1 MNLFKRAWWRL
12 TSHLGKTLMLVGLF
26 FVICTL
32 VLSGFLI
39 QSAAARAADDAKGRV
54 GAVATMQL
62 DVNALIESG
71 GGAENNGTMPGV
83 IGPEGDLPRGVVDK
97 ICESSVV
104 KRCNYAT
111 ESMAAPTAGS
121 KLYRAVPR
129 PAGTQPDG
137 LDIFRADGIRDQQS
151 VASFRNGE
159 AEIVAGRGINSKS
172 TIEEVVVEQRLA
184 KHNGWKVGDKIKL
197 KFGELPDISKKRNET
212 EFTFTVVGI
221 YSSGTPESRQY
232 VPAMMEPANQLYVTP
247 DGASRLL
254 GKKTGPDGGALR
266 QATFTLADP
275 ADVARL
281 KEDAKAAGADLKVFP
296 MTVNDKQYKQ
306 LVGPINKTAD
316 FATVTVWLVAL
327 AGTVILALI
336 VASSLRE
343 RRMELGVLLSLGEK
357 KPKLLGQHLV
367 EVVACALIAVGLAA
381 AGSQFLSQAVGDRL
395 LSSEVSSAKE
405 SAANEDD
412 AAGNNSSTT
421 IGAGG
426 PVPVPAENDPEAEPI
441 DSLDVRLGAADI
453 AKVGA
458 TGLGIAALATLVPG
472 ARVLRL
478 HPRDILTKGS

>member
-39 QSAAARAADDAKGRV
+39 QSAAARAADDAKKSV
-54 GAVATMQL
+54 GAVVTMQL
-62 DVNALIESG
+62 DVNALIDSG
-71 GGAENNGTMPGV
+71 GGTESNGAMPGL
-83 IGPEGDLPRGVVDK
+83 IGPKGDLPRGLVDK
-97 ICESSVV
+97 ICTSPVV
-104 KRCNYAT
+104 KQCNYMT
-111 ESMAAPTAGS
+111 ETSAAPTAAA
-121 KLYRAVPR
+121 KLYRAVP
-129 PAGTQPDG
+129 PPPGAADAAID
-137 LDIFRADGIRDQQS
+137 LFKADGVRDQQS
-151 VASFRNGE
+151 VAAFRNGD
-159 AEIVAGRGINSKS
+159 AKIVAGRGIGPKSKRD
-172 TIEEVVVEQRLA
+172 EVVVEQRLA
-184 KHNGWKVGDKIKL
+184 QQNGWKVGDGIKL
-197 KFGELPDISKKRNET
+197 KVGELPMPGQKKNES
-212 EFTFTVVGI
+212 EFTFRIVGV
-221 YSSGTPESRQY
+221 YASGTADTGRY
-232 VPAMMEPANQLYVTP
+232 VPPMMDPANQLYVTP
-247 DGASRLL
+247 DGGTLLL
-254 GKKTGPDGGALR
+254 GLKPAADGGVVK

-275 ADVARL
+275 ADMTRL
-281 KEDAKAAGADLKVFP
+281 KKDAKAAGADLDIFP
-296 MTVNDKQYKQ
+296 MTVNDKQYRQ
-306 LVGPINKTAD
+306 LVGPITKTAD

-343 RRMELGVLLSLGEK
+343 RRMELGILLSLGEK

-367 EVVACALIAVGLAA
+367 EVVACALIAIGLAA

-412 AAGNNSSTT
+412 DAAGNSSTT
-421 IGAGG
+421 IGSGG
-426 PVPVPAENDPEAEPI
+426 PVPVPAEDDPDAEPI

-458 TGLGIAALATLVPG
+458 TGLGIAALATLLPG

-478 HPRDILTKGS
+478 HPRDILTKGA

>member
-26 FVICTL
+26 SVICTL

-39 QSAAARAADDAKGRV
+39 QSAAARAADDAKKSV
-54 GAVATMQL
+54 GAVVTMQL
-62 DVNALIESG
+62 DVNALMD
-71 GGAENNGTMPGV
+71 NGQMDEPQGNSMGL
-83 IGPEGDLPRGVVDK
+83 IGPEGDLPRGVVDR

-104 KRCNYAT
+104 EQCNYAA
-111 ESMAAPTAGS
+111 ESMAMPTVGT
-121 KLYRAVPR
+121 KLYQAVPR

-137 LDIFRADGIRDQQS
+137 LDFFKTDGIRDQQS

-159 AEIVAGRGINSKS
+159 AKIVAGRGINSKS
-172 TIEEVVVEQRLA
+172 TIDEVVVEQRLA

-197 KFGELPDISKKRNET
+197 KNGEMSGVSREKRPDYP
-212 EFTFTVVGI
+212 FTVVGT

-232 VPAMMEPANQLYVTP
+232 VPAMMEPVNQLYVTP
-247 DGASRLL
+247 DGASRLI

-275 ADVARL
+275 ADLDQL
-281 KEDAKAAGADLKVFP
+281 KKDAKAAGADLKVFP

-306 LVGPINKTAD
+306 LVGPISKTAD

-327 AGTVILALI
+327 AGTVILALV

-343 RRMELGVLLSLGEK
+343 RRTELGILLSLGEK

-367 EVVACALIAVGLAA
+367 EVVSCAVIAVGLAA
-381 AGSQFLSQAVGDRL
+381 AGSQFLSQAVGDQL

-405 SAANEDD
+405 SAAKEGGADD
-412 AAGNNSSTT
+412 QSLT
-421 IGAGG
+421 IASGG
-426 PVPVPAENDPEAEPI
+426 TLSAPKDPEVEPI
-441 DSLDVRLGAADI
+441 DSLDVALGAADI

-472 ARVLRL
+472 TRVLRL
-478 HPRDILTKGS
+478 NPRDILTKGA

>member
-39 QSAAARAADDAKGRV
+39 ESAAARAADDAKKSV
-54 GAVATMQL
+54 GAVVTMQL
-62 DVNALIESG
+62 DVNALM
-71 GGAENNGTMPGV
+71 ENGQMEQPEGNSMGL
-83 IGPEGDLPRGVVDK
+83 IGPEGDLPRGQVDK

-104 KRCNYAT
+104 KQCNYAA
-111 ESMAAPTAGS
+111 ESMAMPTVGT
-121 KLYRAVPR
+121 KLYQAVPR

-137 LDIFRADGIRDQQS
+137 LDFFKTDGIRDQQS
-151 VASFRNGE
+151 VPSFHNGE
-159 AEIVAGRGINSKS
+159 AKMVAGRGITSKS
-172 TIEEVVVEQRLA
+172 TIDEVVVEQRLA
-184 KHNGWKVGDKIKL
+184 KFNGWKVGDKIKL
-197 KFGELPDISKKRNET
+197 KFGELSGGINKKNRPD
-212 EFTFTVVGI
+212 FPFTVVGI

-232 VPAMMEPANQLYVTP
+232 VPAMMEPVNQLYVTP
-247 DGASRLL
+247 DGASRLI

-275 ADVARL
+275 ADLDQL
-281 KEDAKAAGADLKVFP
+281 KKDAKAAGADLKVFP
-296 MTVNDKQYKQ
+296 MTVNDKQYRQ
-306 LVGPINKTAD
+306 LVGPITKTAD

-343 RRMELGVLLSLGEK
+343 RRTELGILLSLGEK

-367 EVVACALIAVGLAA
+367 EVVSCAVIAVGLAA
-381 AGSQFLSQAVGDRL
+381 AGSQFLSQAVGDQM

-405 SAANEDD
+405 SAAKEGSPDD
-412 AAGNNSSTT
+412 QSLT
-421 IGAGG
+421 IGSGG
-426 PVPVPAENDPEAEPI
+426 GTISAPKDPEVEPI
-441 DSLDVRLGAADI
+441 DSLDVTLGAADI
-453 AKVGA
+453 VKVGA

-478 HPRDILTKGS
+478 NPRDILTKGA